1 VPVPIARKVA
11 IVTLG
16 CARNEVDSE
25 ELAGVLRDENWQLVE
40 SPDGADIV
48 LVNTCGFVTEA
59 KRESIETVLSL
70 KSSDGGGPAVIA
82 VGCLAERYGQELADE
97 LPEADGVLGFDQY
110 PRIGSALR
118 RVLGGERP
126 ASHEPRDRRKLLPI
140 SPVDRRSIGPITGVA
155 TVLATGSDIGNAGG
169 PAEVG
174 VVRRLRLTPGPIAPL
189 KIASG
194 CDRRCAFCAIPS
206 FRGAFLSRSPAEIR
220 AEAEMLIG
228 EGVRELLLVS
238 ENSTSYGRDLPG
250 VDLMSLLRTLCAGP
264 ARETPVRLRLS
275 YLQPNELSASLIEE
289 MASNDRVVPYF
300 DVSFQHASA
309 TVLRRMRRFG
319 SSAEFI
325 DLIGRIRA
333 MAPGAGIRSN
343 FIVGFPGESDAD
355 VEELL
360 DFLAA
365 ARLDAVGVFG
375 YSDED
380 GTEAFAMGDKI
391 SPSVIRHRVDQ
402 VAAFADHVAADRAEA
417 RVGERLEVLVERV
430 GPDGAAVGRA
440 GQQGPEDGVTELSTG
455 GVVRVGEVVT
465 ALVRETRGVDL
476 LATRVES

>member
-1 VPVPIARKVA
+1 MPVPTARKVA

-25 ELAGVLRDENWQLVE
+25 ELAGALRAEDWQLVE
-40 SPDGADIV
+40 SPDEADAV

-70 KSSDGGGPAVIA
+70 KSDGERGPAVIA
-82 VGCLAERYGQELADE
+82 VGCLAERYGQQLADE
-97 LPEADGVLGFDQY
+97 LPEADGVLGFDEY

-118 RVLGGERP
+118 RVLAGDRP

-140 SPVDRRSIGPITGVA
+140 SPVDRRSTGRPA
-155 TVLATGSDIGNAGG
+155 G
-169 PAEVG
+169 PAIGTDGRPDEVG
-174 VVRRLRLTPGPIAPL
+174 VVRRLRLTPGPVAPL

-206 FRGAFLSRSPAEIR
+206 FRGAFVSRSPAEIR
-220 AEAEMLIG
+220 AEADLLIR

-250 VDLMSLLRTLCAGP
+250 VDLASLLRMLGTGP
-264 ARETPVRLRLS
+264 GRDQPVRLRLS
-275 YLQPNELSASLIEE
+275 YLQPNELNRGLIEE
-289 MASNDRVVPYF
+289 MASNDRVAPYF

-309 TVLRRMRRFG
+309 AVLRRMRRFG
-319 SSAEFI
+319 SSTSFV
-325 DLIGRIRA
+325 DLIGQIRS

-343 FIVGFPGESDAD
+343 FIVGFPGESDEE

-360 DFLAA
+360 DFLGA
-365 ARLDAVGVFG
+365 ARLDAVGIFG

-380 GTEAFAMGDKI
+380 GTEAFTMGDKI
-391 SPSVIRHRVDQ
+391 SPAEIRARVDQ
-402 VAAFADHVAADRAEA
+402 VAAFSDHVATERAEA
-417 RVGERLEVLVERV
+417 RVGERLEVLIERV
-430 GPDGAAVGRA
+430 GRDGVAVGRA
-440 GQQGPEDGVTELSTG
+440 GHQGPEDGVTELTPGST
-455 GVVRVGEVVT
+455 VRVGDTVT
-465 ALVRETRGVDL
+465 ALIREARGVDL
-476 LATRVES
+476 LATGEQR